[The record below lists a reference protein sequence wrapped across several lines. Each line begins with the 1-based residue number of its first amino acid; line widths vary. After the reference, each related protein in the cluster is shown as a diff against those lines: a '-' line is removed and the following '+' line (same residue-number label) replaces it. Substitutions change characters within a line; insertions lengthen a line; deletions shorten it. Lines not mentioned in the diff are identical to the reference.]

1 MAKLNGSEIDRYLK
15 SIAGPSARIRNLKV
29 LGGPEHEGIK
39 GYGYGTPVQIDY
51 EVDGKQQR
59 AVLHTVS
66 PGPFG
71 HQHMADRA
79 QMLLWDHGAFNRL
92 LRHVRSIDVGAFQQ
106 DGSTVSLGRAEEF
119 FELTDY
125 AEGNPYVEDMTRMRS
140 DSMLLASDVER
151 ADALCD
157 YQFEIHR
164 LRKNIPDLYI
174 RRIRELIGHSEC
186 IMGLID
192 SYPAGND
199 VIERSVLKGI

>member
-71 HQHMADRA
+71 HEHMADRA
-79 QMLLWDHGAFNRL
+79 QMLLWDHSAFNRL
-92 LRHVRSIDVGAFQQ
+92 LRHVRSIDVGVFRR
-106 DGSTVSLGRAEEF
+106 DGSAVSLGEAEEF
-119 FELTDY
+119 FTLTEY
-125 AEGNPYVEDMTRMRS
+125 AEGRGYYEDLTRMRDDLALTNLDVARANALS
-140 DSMLLASDVER
+140 DYLV
-151 ADALCD
+151 
-157 YQFEIHR
+157 EIH
-164 LRKNIPDLYI
+164 
-174 RRIRELIGHSEC
+174 
-186 IMGLID
+186 
-192 SYPAGND
+192 A
-199 VIERSVLKGI
+199 VRSD